1 MKVKALIKVLSNLP
15 EEMEVVLER
24 RPDDDYEVIPVINAE
39 VGPVKVGEYLCQ
51 GRDEN
56 CQCCEDGDGYCIYD
70 LDGIQDVIE
79 EHVILKLNEEY
90 EEIRSTRE
98 NRNYYWYNDRN
109 NEEEENMQDEEN
121 IYSEMTYGDSTIKIL
136 CDGRYNGIRFWIMN
150 VRGSHPCGYIEVPKD
165 HPYYNLTY
173 QEGAELPVHGGVTFS
188 EDHLSGVIEDT
199 WILGW
204 DYGHYGDKTLY
215 FGGERHYVADII
227 DEIKEAINFLI
238 EQ

>member
-1 MKVKALIKVLSNLP
+1 MENKITP
-15 EEMEVVLER
+15 EMEMALAKCCVKYPEMMDVVIMLQKNDLRNQETNNRIITSVEKTVDTMTEMSNALTDMGHAIDYLGKKVAALEKR
-24 RPDDDYEVIPVINAE
+24 
-39 VGPVKVGEYLCQ
+39 
-51 GRDEN
+51 
-56 CQCCEDGDGYCIYD
+56 
-70 LDGIQDVIE
+70 IE
-79 EHVILKLNEEY
+79 ELENEGDETM
-90 EEIRSTRE
+90 E
-98 NRNYYWYNDRN
+98 
-109 NEEEENMQDEEN
+109 DEEN
-121 IYSEMTYGDSTIKIL
+121 IYSEMTYGDSTIKVL

-188 EDHLSGVIEDT
+188 EDHLSGVVEDT